1 MEDDRSKAFRHLPSL
16 ISFSDELIGLAEDIL
31 GRDIRYSE
39 TDHLGFMALC
49 FVSEQVEHLK
59 SIRVLVDH
67 GYHRDAGLIA
77 RSMMEGLCL
86 LLWAAKDSPSR
97 PLLWRSYAYVEDF
110 RLMKRKEA
118 AGESIEP
125 ARRTEIEKMLNQY
138 GGQFLTKK
146 ARKAQREGK
155 PVPTDPYR
163 RTWGGRPVDQ
173 ICDEVQ
179 GRLLYEHI
187 YRGMSELIH
196 WSPRGLGTAI
206 TRNGQGVTYS
216 GVSPENAATALA
228 VGFQAL
234 LQSFEILDEHLQ
246 LGEMQRLN
254 QLRERYITFHQSNST
269 A

>member
-1 MEDDRSKAFRHLPSL
+1 MEDDGSKAIRHLPSL

-59 SIRVLVDH
+59 SIRLLVEH
-67 GYHRDAGLIA
+67 GHHRDAGLIA
-77 RSMMEGLCL
+77 RTMMEGLCL

-97 PLLWRSYAYVEDF
+97 PLLWRSYACVEDF
-110 RLMKRKEA
+110 RLMKQKEA

-125 ARRTEIEKMLNQY
+125 AQRAKINKMLKQY
-138 GGQFLTKK
+138 GNQFLTKK
-146 ARKAQREGK
+146 ARKAQREGRPL
-155 PVPTDPYR
+155 PVDPYR
-163 RTWGGRPVDQ
+163 KNWSGRPLDQ

-179 GRLLYEHI
+179 GQLLYEHI
-187 YRGMSELIH
+187 YRGMSERIH

-206 TRNGQGVTYS
+206 TRDGQKVTYS
-216 GVSPENAATALA
+216 GISPENAATALA

-234 LQSFEILDEHLQ
+234 LQSLELLDEHLQ
-246 LGEMQRLN
+246 LCEKRRLN
-254 QLRERYITFHQSNST
+254 QLRERYIIFHQSNST
-269 A
+269 V